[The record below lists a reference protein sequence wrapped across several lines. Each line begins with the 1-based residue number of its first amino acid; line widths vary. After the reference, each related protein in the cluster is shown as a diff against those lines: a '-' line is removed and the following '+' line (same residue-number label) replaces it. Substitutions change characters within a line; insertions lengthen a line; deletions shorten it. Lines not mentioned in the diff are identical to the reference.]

1 VTDRYVARFNT
12 EDTILCRKLIVKR
25 SCQFVF
31 GMHAENTEGMHIAYF
46 RNIRLDYTADDCIIL
61 HCVLRKV
68 LPDRAQIVMLP
79 QSYTDHPGK
88 IFAIRRVTIRSSQVE
103 SFD

>member
-25 SCQFVF
+25 SCQFLF
-31 GMHAENTEGMHIAYF
+31 GMRAKHTEGMHVAYSS
-46 RNIRLDYTADDCIIL
+46 NIRLDYTTDDCIIL

-68 LPDRAQIVMLP
+68 LLDRAQIVMIIP
-79 QSYTDHPGK
+79 EPH
-88 IFAIRRVTIRSSQVE
+88 
-103 SFD
+103 